1 MAFAAVS
8 QVIASLLMSVGIC
21 SFFGLTPTLNGGEIF
36 PYLIIF
42 IGFENIVV
50 LTKSVVS
57 TPFDLDVRYRIALGL
72 KKESWLI
79 TKILTFELIII
90 FCGILT
96 MVPAIQEFCVFA
108 YVGLLIDF
116 FMQMIF
122 FVTVLSIDIRRMEL
136 SDLNRKLHNSN
147 TYHSSEAR
155 TLEKKQTNNTKTSNN
170 SSNGVSPGS
179 STNITYRGSLYD
191 GNKLINERT
200 EQENN
205 KQDETKK
212 DLLKERKYGTYL
224 MNKSVQFFY
233 FWARTRIVQRAV
245 MVLSIVWIVLIC
257 YKSMLVVELMRHD
270 VNVRKETV
278 EALLPKGVGLPRLIK
293 DNFQQYLFSTS
304 SPSLVTNKI
313 KPDSFMPPQSSTID
327 YIKRHFQNILI
338 VASFTKKSDQA
349 QALAAKNEM
358 DTVNSNT
365 NSFRSTSE
373 SSSTLLKTK
382 QNFAEQNWQT
392 LNYYHWLSLF
402 ANYNVSL
409 YNRYV
414 AILPQIDL
422 FKIVKSDDI
431 LNYRNLNEIKN
442 YNTVIAIDSEHRFN
456 FKTNNLDT
464 TSKNKTSSSDT
475 NENSLVY
482 RSALFELITIV
493 VLGIPTIF
501 LVVYLVILFYKCL
514 CSKEYERWRKYWS
527 TTNIKRQYKMIH
539 SRIKRK
545 SKTSV
550 RNSLSCTCSFM
561 KSNKSEHESDCDFY
575 EAGLNG
581 YQKSN
586 EAKRKKKMSD
596 EEFSDASSLSDEG
609 LESDDSS
616 SCSSSRMSRNISK
629 DDLINKIINGQ
640 KDDIELKP
648 YKLFN
653 SSQDKDEKFSDLACK
668 WHKKNHSYPIDLIAC
683 GNYLCATSDLNNQIN
698 IWSLMSANTLMLHP
712 SIRESAQLV
721 SFLNDPDDLIVS
733 IEMNSSPISIWSM
746 CLTSD
751 DNYLLAGQSDG
762 QLAVFDLFSDR
773 ACLAATGRK
782 SSSFSSNTH
791 GITHILQIN
800 KTVYSNSPK
809 SLLLKHLDSVEK
821 SSSSFL
827 IQNSTISNSTNTSS
841 ASLNGLV
848 NDGSQSSDLVVY
860 LMLCVRLNGHLELVK
875 FNSNQIS
882 ASTFSLVSS
891 IRVDHTPITN
901 LFYAYGGD
909 YLMTTSQDCL
919 LKIVKV
925 NKFVDQMPNSGG
937 EDLKIM
943 LVSNEHG
950 SSMITAMCIDN
961 ENTLNAATGSQD
973 GTICLWNLF
982 TGQLKFKLK
991 TNNFDSHKLN
1001 KSKHRDTNNKLS
1013 PIIKLEIAQNLIV
1026 SLNADQHMCIWNT
1039 TNGKLVKEFKFFA
1052 PISLPNTN
1060 SIDSGDINFTTD
1072 NCLNSYTSSFFSY
1085 ILLGLYHF
1093 VKNNIASISSRRYQ
1107 SRVITADE
1115 LLFQPPPTMCLYS
1128 KTILITG
1135 GFSCIFLWNIVK
1147 GELIKKINIIKE
1159 SVNKNLLAARSEKFS
1174 NLSKSSKYSQ
1184 LNLVKQIRII
1194 NQKAIEGSASSAQ
1207 ANSSPLTKIK
1217 SKHINKLLLITD
1229 YTDSIYIIKIP
1240 SNIFHTLD

>member
-1 MAFAAVS
+1 
-8 QVIASLLMSVGIC
+8 MSVGIC

-147 TYHSSEAR
+147 SYHSSEAR
-155 TLEKKQTNNTKTSNN
+155 TVEKKQTNNAKTSSN
-170 SSNGVSPGS
+170 SSNGVSPS
-179 STNITYRGSLYD
+179 SSNNITYRGSLYD
-191 GNKLINERT
+191 GSKLINERT
-200 EQENN
+200 EQEN
-205 KQDETKK
+205 KQDEAKK

-313 KPDSFMPPQSSTID
+313 KSDSFIASNMPPQSSTID

-338 VASFTKKSDQA
+338 VASFTKKSDVNQA
-349 QALAAKNEM
+349 QISAAKNEI
-358 DTVNSNT
+358 DAAVNSNT

-422 FKIVKSDDI
+422 FKIVKSDDV

-442 YNTVIAIDSEHRFN
+442 YNTVIAIDNEHRFN

-464 TSKNKTSSSDT
+464 TSMNKTSSSDT

-493 VLGIPTIF
+493 VLGIPTIL

-514 CSKEYERWRKYWS
+514 CSTKYEKWRKYWS

-561 KSNKSEHESDCDFY
+561 SKSKSEHESDCDFY

-586 EAKRKKKMSD
+586 ETKKKKMSD

-616 SCSSSRMSRNISK
+616 CSSRMSRNISK

-653 SSQDKDEKFSDLACK
+653 SSHDTDEKFSDLACK
-668 WHKKNHSYPIDLIAC
+668 WHKKNHNYPIDLIAC

-712 SIRESAQLV
+712 SIRESAQLL
-721 SFLNDPDDLIVS
+721 SFLNDPNDLIVS
-733 IEMNSSPISIWSM
+733 IEMNSNTSSANASPVSIWSM

-773 ACLAATGRK
+773 ACSAARK
-782 SSSFSSNTH
+782 SCSFSSNTH

-800 KTVYSNSPK
+800 KTAYSNSPK

-827 IQNSTISNSTNTSS
+827 LQNSTSNSNNTSS

-848 NDGSQSSDLVVY
+848 NDSSQSSDLVVY
-860 LMLCVRLNGHLELVK
+860 LVLCVRLNGHLELVK
-875 FNSNQIS
+875 FNSVGKSANDQIS

-909 YLMTTSQDCL
+909 YLITTSQDCL
-919 LKIVKV
+919 MKVVKV
-925 NKFVDQMPNSGG
+925 NKFVDQMPNSG
-937 EDLKIM
+937 EDLKII

-1013 PIIKLEIAQNLIV
+1013 PIIKLEIAQSLIV

-1085 ILLGLYHF
+1085 IVVGLYHF

-1159 SVNKNLLAARSEKFS
+1159 SVNKNLLKARSEKLS
-1174 NLSKSSKYSQ
+1174 NSSKSSKYSQ

-1207 ANSSPLTKIK
+1207 TNSSPLIKIK